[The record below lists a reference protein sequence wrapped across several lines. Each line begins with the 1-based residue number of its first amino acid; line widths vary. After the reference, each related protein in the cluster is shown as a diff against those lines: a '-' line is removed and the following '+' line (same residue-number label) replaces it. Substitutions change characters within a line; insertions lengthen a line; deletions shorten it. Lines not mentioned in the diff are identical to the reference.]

1 MKAADGHAKMTRIL
15 ATASVVLAF
24 IVVAQTAPAEGDEM
38 GLTNGRPIVGAI
50 RWDAWHGDRGEPG
63 KAVEEALGPAKWHSR
78 VPFFGKVISDT
89 QVQIRGYTQGI
100 VDREIAYAHAAGL
113 DYWGFVMYEPDAA
126 MSLAF
131 SLYLSSEHKSEI
143 RFCMVTGPGNLGTL
157 KDGGG
162 RIARL
167 ARLMAEP
174 NSQKVMGNRPLFYIG
189 FIEDK
194 WIEAWGGPAGGH
206 ELLDSLREQAK
217 QLGAGNPYIVIM
229 DFSAEHGKKLAD
241 MLGADA
247 ISAYATSAGGKGA
260 PYADLARH
268 TEGFWEQCKATGAK
282 VVPIVMSGW
291 DRRPR
296 VERPMPW
303 ETWQK
308 PGEGIEQ
315 FYEAPKPEELA
326 AHLKRAVDWIRANPA
341 AAPADAAIIYA
352 WNENDEGGWLVPT
365 LGEGTKRLDAIG
377 KVLKAPP

>member
-1 MKAADGHAKMTRIL
+1 MTRIL
-15 ATASVVLAF
+15 ATVSAVLA
-24 IVVAQTAPAEGDEM
+24 VVVMAQTGYAEGEEM
-38 GLTNGRPIVGAI
+38 SSTNGRPIVGAI
-50 RWDAWHGDRGEPG
+50 RWDAWHGDRGGPG
-63 KAVEEALGPAKWHSR
+63 RAVEEALGPARWHSR

-89 QVQIRGYTQGI
+89 QVQVRGYTQEI
-100 VDREIAYAHAAGL
+100 VDQEIAYAHAAGL
-113 DYWGFVMYEPDAA
+113 DYWGFVMYEPDSP
-126 MSLAF
+126 MSLAL
-131 SLYLSSEHKSEI
+131 SLYLTSQHKSDI
-143 RFCMVTGPGNLGTL
+143 RFCMVTGPGNLGAL

-162 RIARL
+162 RIARI
-167 ARLMAEP
+167 ARLMAEL
-174 NSQKVMGNRPLFYIG
+174 NYQKVMGNRPLFYIG

-194 WIEAWGGPAGGH
+194 WIEAWGGPGCGH
-206 ELLDSLREQAK
+206 ELLDALREQAK
-217 QLGAGNPYIVIM
+217 QFGAGNPYIVIM
-229 DFSAEHGKKLAD
+229 DFSPEHGKKLAD

-247 ISAYATSAGGKGA
+247 ISTYATSAGGKGA

-268 TEGFWEQCKATGAK
+268 AEGFWEQCKATGAK

-326 AHLKRAVDWIRANPA
+326 AHLKRALDWIKANPA

-365 LGEGTKRLDAIG
+365 LSEGTKRLEAIG
-377 KVLKAPP
+377 KVLKGGGLD